1 MKESDVVKLLSDYEG
16 VLKGTEGTV
25 VLDYDEE
32 TCEVEFFDTDG
43 NTIDVVTTPKNL
55 LEVVCVYSETE

>member
-1 MKESDVVKLLSDYEG
+1 MKELDVVKLLSDYEG

-32 TCEVEFFDTDG
+32 TCEVEFFDADG

>member
-1 MKESDVVKLLSDYEG
+1 MKELDVVKLLSDYEG

-25 VLDYDEE
+25 VLDYDED

-55 LEVVCVYSETE
+55 LEVIYVYSETE

>member
-1 MKESDVVKLLSDYEG
+1 MKELDVVKLLSDYEG

>member
-1 MKESDVVKLLSDYEG
+1 MKELDVVKLLSDYEG

-25 VLDYDEE
+25 VLDYDED

-55 LEVVCVYSETE
+55 LEVVYVYSETE

>member
-1 MKESDVVKLLSDYEG
+1 MKELDVVKLLSDYEG
-16 VLKGTEGTV
+16 ILEGTEGTV

-55 LEVVCVYSETE
+55 LKVICVYE

>member
-1 MKESDVVKLLSDYEG
+1 MKEMDVVKLLSDYEG